1 MATIFKY
8 LKTYKYINFN
18 QEEFNQIDALI
29 LTAIVYLPLPKLPRN
44 DLKDNLFYL
53 LEKFIE
59 HPTAYKKCVMP
70 NFDLKFARMLKDST
84 RFNYVK
90 LYKYYEDLD
99 ESRQTQFR
107 ALTFVSSDKKNVF
120 VSYCGTDTT
129 LVGWKEDLNLSY
141 QKETSAQKSAVAYLK
156 EIASDFP
163 DAHILVGGHSKGG
176 NLAMYAASFVD
187 EKLQDRIERVFNYD
201 GPGFLKEVITSNGYQ
216 RTKHKITTFVPY
228 YSIVGML
235 FEHEEK
241 FKIINSGG
249 GLLLNHSYYFW
260 KIDDKDFEYTNKISR
275 ISLRTNMFINDAIS
289 QLSES
294 EIRHF
299 CANIY
304 LLFTASGM
312 KTTREIGNNLIK
324 SLKLASNK
332 FDEMSQKQQDNIF
345 SIARVLFFSFIK
357 PLNEKERKF
366 KLKLFKK
373 TKNN

>member
-8 LKTYKYINFN
+8 IKRYKYIEFEK
-18 QEEFNQIDALI
+18 EEFNQIDALI
-29 LTAIVYLPLPKLPRN
+29 LTAIVYLPLPKLPKN
-44 DLKDNLFYL
+44 DLKDNLCYL
-53 LEKFIE
+53 LDKFIE

-70 NFDLKFARMLKDST
+70 NFDLKLARMLKDST
-84 RFNYVK
+84 RYNYVK

-107 ALTFVSSDKKNVF
+107 ALTFVSSDRKNVF
-120 VSYCGTDTT
+120 ISYCGTDTT
-129 LVGWKEDLNLSY
+129 LIGWKEDLDLSY

-156 EIASDFP
+156 EIANDFP
-163 DAHILVGGHSKGG
+163 DARILIGGHSKGG
-176 NLAMYAASFVD
+176 NLAMYAASFVNAD
-187 EKLQDRIERVFNYD
+187 LQDRIERVFNFD
-201 GPGFLKEVITSNGYQ
+201 GPGFLKDTINSKGYQ
-216 RTKHKITTFVPY
+216 RIKPKIISFVPY

-260 KIDDKDFEYTNKISR
+260 KIIGKDFEYTNKISK

-289 QLSES
+289 QLTET

-312 KTTREIGNNLIK
+312 KTTREIGNNLIR
-324 SLKLASNK
+324 SLKFASNR

-345 SIARVLFFSFIK
+345 AIARVLFFSFIK
-357 PLNEKERKF
+357 PLNEKEKKF
-366 KLKLFKK
+366 KSLLFKK
-373 TKNN
+373 TKND